1 MADHANIYIKR
12 GQSYLEAA
20 DVLIAS
26 DRSSLSLY
34 DPLSGLLLFSIEI
47 SLKAVIKFATGTVS
61 SGHHIER
68 YLVDAVEQ
76 GLLVSEEIAA
86 GVFMVAKPYWLHA
99 PRYAPH
105 DKEAI
110 SLPPI
115 SLMRELAS
123 MTIERCIAKID
134 GKTERPDFPAL
145 TIDEAI
151 ALRERAN
158 QAYEKQIA
166 EFDPGRVY
174 SPNEAPPIPLGTRFI
189 SPLRKL

>member
-1 MADHANIYIKR
+1 MTDHANIYITR

-47 SLKAVIKFATGTVS
+47 SLKAVIKFATGTDSV
-61 SGHHIER
+61 GHHIEQ
-68 YLVDAVEQ
+68 YLVDAVEH

-105 DKEAI
+105 HKEGI
-110 SLPPI
+110 SMPPI

-123 MTIERCIAKID
+123 KTIERCIATIE
-134 GKTERPDFPAL
+134 GETERPDFPAL
-145 TIDEAI
+145 TVDEAK

-158 QAYEKQIA
+158 QAYEKRIA
-166 EFDPGRVY
+166 EFDPSRVY
-174 SPNEAPPIPLGTRFI
+174 RPDEAPPIPLGTRFT